1 MQFSCESA
9 QLAKAVNTVKKAI
22 SSSPNAPIFS
32 GIHMSLNGNT
42 LELVAMDVN
51 FSMKKVL
58 EVNGNEDGV
67 ILVPAQSL
75 GDLLAKF
82 STDILTLTQKEGT
95 QELTLTSETGTYHIP
110 LIGSDDYP
118 SFPEFEGERILT
130 LPEDLLGQ
138 LIRQT
143 VYACSTDE
151 SRPLFTGVFMEK
163 KGQHITCVGTNTH
176 RLAIKSADPETA
188 DDSEYSLLIPARVLK
203 EIANT

>member
-1 MQFSCESA
+1 
-9 QLAKAVNTVKKAI
+9 
-22 SSSPNAPIFS
+22 
-32 GIHMSLNGNT
+32 MSLNGNT

-163 KGQHITCVGTNTH
+163 KGSTSLVSEPIHIVWPSS
-176 RLAIKSADPETA
+176 RLIQKRLTTA
-188 DDSEYSLLIPARVLK
+188 SIPCSFRPASLRKLPI
-203 EIANT
+203 T

>member
-82 STDILTLTQKEGT
+82 STDILTLYTPRVTIRLGLLVLAGT
-95 QELTLTSETGTYHIP
+95 DAY
-110 LIGSDDYP
+110 
-118 SFPEFEGERILT
+118 
-130 LPEDLLGQ
+130 
-138 LIRQT
+138 
-143 VYACSTDE
+143 
-151 SRPLFTGVFMEK
+151 
-163 KGQHITCVGTNTH
+163 
-176 RLAIKSADPETA
+176 
-188 DDSEYSLLIPARVLK
+188 
-203 EIANT
+203 

>member
-75 GDLLAKF
+75 GDPFGQVFYGHSHVDPKRRHPG
-82 STDILTLTQKEGT
+82 TDA
-95 QELTLTSETGTYHIP
+95 Y
-110 LIGSDDYP
+110 
-118 SFPEFEGERILT
+118 
-130 LPEDLLGQ
+130 
-138 LIRQT
+138 
-143 VYACSTDE
+143 
-151 SRPLFTGVFMEK
+151 
-163 KGQHITCVGTNTH
+163 
-176 RLAIKSADPETA
+176 
-188 DDSEYSLLIPARVLK
+188 
-203 EIANT
+203 